1 MRPLGIAVAPR
12 YRLTVTTGTAIA
24 FLFAPGAGAPSSSG
38 WMQSFAKRL
47 ERLGRVQTFDYA
59 YQVAGRRTPDRLPA
73 LVAAHRAAFE
83 ALAAQH
89 SGPIVLIGKSMG
101 GRVGCHL
108 ANELASERLLALVCL
123 GYPLI
128 GQNGAVRDAVLLE
141 LRTPVLFV
149 QGSRDN
155 MCPLDRLSGVQA
167 RMRALH
173 ATFVVE
179 GGDHSLVVKK
189 GDLAK
194 SGLSQAVIY
203 ERIVQRIADFL
214 AELG

>member
-1 MRPLGIAVAPR
+1 
-12 YRLTVTTGTAIA
+12 
-24 FLFAPGAGAPSSSG
+24 
-38 WMQSFAKRL
+38 MQDFAKRL
-47 ERLGRVQTFDYA
+47 ARLGRVQCLDYP
-59 YQVAGRRTPDRLPA
+59 YQLAGRRTPDRLPA

-83 ALAAQH
+83 EL
-89 SGPIVLIGKSMG
+89 SSSDEEPIVLIGKSMG

-108 ANELASERLLALVCL
+108 ANELGSDRLLALVCL

-155 MCPLDRLSGVQA
+155 MCPLDRLSAVQA
-167 RMRALH
+167 RMRAPH

-179 GGDHSLVVKK
+179 GGDHSLVVKE

-194 SGLSQAVIY
+194 SGLSQDGVY